1 MEKKAFPEASSKG
14 FEWGFCPYGGSRGQR
29 ERDLEFLS
37 FQYTHDEKKPRNLTR
52 VSTYVVV
59 SISIMQYLPVFPSLV
74 IACPS
79 FPTGIPFAPGACW
92 MPACLSTSLSKKN
105 PVILHVHDFPSET
118 VVFCFPL
125 FFSKKEPI
133 AGVIP
138 SRVRRLKS
146 GKSAERGEPLFPDW
160 PVPFSLASNAAEQN
174 SEEAK
179 SPGVIRMWAI
189 YGDL

>member
-1 MEKKAFPEASSKG
+1 MTK
-14 FEWGFCPYGGSRGQR
+14 
-29 ERDLEFLS
+29 
-37 FQYTHDEKKPRNLTR
+37 KKPRNLTR
-52 VSTYVVV
+52 VSTYVVAV
-59 SISIMQYLPVFPSLV
+59 SISILQYLPVFPSLV

-174 SEEAK
+174 SKETKKAQALFVCWRYMETHN
-179 SPGVIRMWAI
+179 SLSHIFFHLSI
-189 YGDL
+189 YGPFPLRQRHHQRLGKIPA

>member
-1 MEKKAFPEASSKG
+1 MTK
-14 FEWGFCPYGGSRGQR
+14 
-29 ERDLEFLS
+29 
-37 FQYTHDEKKPRNLTR
+37 KKPRNLTR
-52 VSTYVVV
+52 VSTYGVV
-59 SISIMQYLPVFPSLV
+59 SMSIMQCLPVFPSLV

-79 FPTGIPFAPGACW
+79 FPTRIPFAPGACW

-125 FFSKKEPI
+125 LFSKKEPI

-146 GKSAERGEPLFPDW
+146 GKAKKEESHCFPIGLFHFPLLPMQRNKTPRKRKKPRRCPYVGDIW
-160 PVPFSLASNAAEQN
+160 RPKLSLAYLLS
-174 SEEAK
+174 SLHLRTF
-179 SPGVIRMWAI
+179 SPPTKASPKIRKDSRLAF
-189 YGDL
+189 